1 MRASVAVL
9 KEHESVMRWLHR
21 FQYVYHAHMAG
32 TALAAD
38 NGAIDAVFDD
48 SNLGEAIKPEL
59 AQTSLLAGAVAVP
72 GEFGAGAAG
81 CRLARVA
88 GALWRGGRF
97 GLILPSLEGGG
108 WEHERGLPVTPSAR
122 GTRARMF

>member
-1 MRASVAVL
+1 MPASDFYRREVPPML
-9 KEHESVMRWLHR
+9 QSSRHDRYTR
-21 FQYVYHAHMAG
+21 P
-32 TALAAD
+32 D
-38 NGAIDAVFDD
+38 FDQ
-48 SNLGEAIKPEL
+48 A
-59 AQTSLLAGAVAVP
+59 SLLAGAVAVP